1 MSYIPDISIVLL
13 VYFFTGSL
21 ISYTICILIF
31 GNKGRERDIWIL
43 SNIVGILGMLFL
55 SNIENEYYVSIGI
68 SLTILSGSLK
78 SLAFSG
84 KNFWFK
90 RYFLPH
96 LFLLLSL
103 ICASIVAF
111 YPDIHYRRNYFL
123 LGMFFALAASLMYL
137 LRNRQWYGL
146 KQKGYAVAGMAL
158 GMIAVLFVIGQ
169 AFPFVPNQ
177 RLVESSARGVAN
189 FSALCLAS
197 LAIQLLFLA
206 LIFGQSQRERERQ
219 LRRNAMLSYEIR
231 LKQATLIETN
241 KLADE
246 RQNLIKML
254 THEVRQPLNTAQAAL
269 QSISA
274 DVAKL
279 GKKAVGVKSKLTN
292 MVTVLNSITLS
303 ISNSLLG
310 ATLISNRR
318 KPELVSIDICD
329 VSKLAYLD
337 INPID
342 QPRINLQFVQP
353 HIFAEAD
360 PIVLRLALRNLL
372 ENAVKYSPAET
383 PIIFKIGT
391 DEDRLSVQFAITNRL
406 IDKAMLDGDIFARN
420 KRGVDSRYNGDGL
433 GLFIVSE
440 VAKMHQGTLGHNIA
454 DNEVTFHLE
463 IPA

>member
-111 YPDIHYRRNYFL
+111 YPDIPYRRNYFL
-123 LGMFFALAASLMYL
+123 LGLFFALAASLMYL
-137 LRNRQWYGL
+137 LRNRQWHGL

-219 LRRNAMLSYEIR
+219 QGRCRR
-231 LKQATLIETN
+231 
-241 KLADE
+241 
-246 RQNLIKML
+246 
-254 THEVRQPLNTAQAAL
+254 
-269 QSISA
+269 
-274 DVAKL
+274 VA
-279 GKKAVGVKSKLTN
+279 
-292 MVTVLNSITLS
+292 
-303 ISNSLLG
+303 
-310 ATLISNRR
+310 
-318 KPELVSIDICD
+318 
-329 VSKLAYLD
+329 
-337 INPID
+337 
-342 QPRINLQFVQP
+342 
-353 HIFAEAD
+353 
-360 PIVLRLALRNLL
+360 
-372 ENAVKYSPAET
+372 
-383 PIIFKIGT
+383 
-391 DEDRLSVQFAITNRL
+391 
-406 IDKAMLDGDIFARN
+406 
-420 KRGVDSRYNGDGL
+420 
-433 GLFIVSE
+433 
-440 VAKMHQGTLGHNIA
+440 
-454 DNEVTFHLE
+454 
-463 IPA
+463 